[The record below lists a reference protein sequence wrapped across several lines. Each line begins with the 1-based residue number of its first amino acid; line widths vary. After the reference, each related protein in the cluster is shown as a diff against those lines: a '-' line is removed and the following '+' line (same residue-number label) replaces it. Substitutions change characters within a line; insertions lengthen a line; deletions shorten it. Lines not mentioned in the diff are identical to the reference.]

1 MNFDDYLTE
10 YYGFN
15 TQNNMWKRMGIQAK
29 VLLRDSYKMDMAKE
43 QEKIKIAEA
52 ESSTDDTKVAKL

>member
-15 TQNNMWKRMGIQAK
+15 TQDSKWMRMSKQGK
-29 VLLRDSYKMDMAKE
+29 GLLKSSYKMD
-43 QEKIKIAEA
+43 I
-52 ESSTDDTKVAKL
+52 AKLEKETGPSPQVAALPQTQGQ

>member
-15 TQNNMWKRMGIQAK
+15 TQDGKWVRMSKQGK
-29 VLLRDSYKMDMAKE
+29 SLLRESYKLDMAKL
-43 QEKIKIAEA
+43 EKDIPPSPEIAA
-52 ESSTDDTKVAKL
+52 LPQTQGQ

>member
-15 TQNNMWKRMGIQAK
+15 TQDKTWMRMSKQGK
-29 VLLRDSYKMDMAKE
+29 GLLKDSYKLDMAKLDKGVE
-43 QEKIKIAEA
+43 PLPELAALPPLEKQ
-52 ESSTDDTKVAKL
+52 

>member
-15 TQNNMWKRMGIQAK
+15 TQDGKWVRMSKQGK
-29 VLLRDSYKMDMAKE
+29 GLLRESYKLDMAKV
-43 QEKIKIAEA
+43 EKGPEP
-52 ESSTDDTKVAKL
+52 STQVAALPQTQDQ

>member
-15 TQNNMWKRMGIQAK
+15 TQDKRWRMMGNQGK
-29 VLLRDSYKMDMAKE
+29 NLLRDSFKMDMAKE
-43 QEKIKIAEA
+43 QETK
-52 ESSTDDTKVAKL
+52 DDTKVAKL

>member
-15 TQNNMWKRMGIQAK
+15 TSDDKWKRMGLQGK
-29 VLLRDSYKMDMAKE
+29 VLLRDSYKLDMSKNL
-43 QEKIKIAEA
+43 EKLSPPSAE
-52 ESSTDDTKVAKL
+52 DDTKVAKL

>member
-15 TQNNMWKRMGIQAK
+15 TQDTKWQNLSVQGK
-29 VLLRDSYKMDMAKE
+29 VLLKDSYKMDMSKE
-43 QEKIKIAEA
+43 QK
-52 ESSTDDTKVAKL
+52 TGDDTKVAKL

>member
-15 TQNNMWKRMGIQAK
+15 TQDKRWMRMSIQGK
-29 VLLRDSYKMDMAKE
+29 GLLKDSYKLDMAKL
-43 QEKIKIAEA
+43 EKGLEPLAE
-52 ESSTDDTKVAKL
+52 VATLPPLEKQ

>member
-15 TQNNMWKRMGIQAK
+15 TTDGKWKRMSNQGK
-29 VLLRDSYKMDMAKE
+29 NLLRDSYKLDISQE
-43 QEKIKIAEA
+43 QETVKDIKLV
-52 ESSTDDTKVAKL
+52 KK

>member
-15 TQNNMWKRMGIQAK
+15 TQDKRWMRMSKSGK
-29 VLLRDSYKMDMAKE
+29 GLLKESYKMDMAKLNKGSE
-43 QEKIKIAEA
+43 TLPE
-52 ESSTDDTKVAKL
+52 VATLPASVKQ

>member
-15 TQNNMWKRMGIQAK
+15 TQDQRWMRMSKSGK
-29 VLLRDSYKMDMAKE
+29 GLLKESYKMDMAKL
-43 QEKIKIAEA
+43 EKGTPSSPEIAA
-52 ESSTDDTKVAKL
+52 LSSSSPQ

>member
-15 TQNNMWKRMGIQAK
+15 TQDKRWMRMSKSGK
-29 VLLRDSYKMDMAKE
+29 GLLKESYKMD
-43 QEKIKIAEA
+43 I
-52 ESSTDDTKVAKL
+52 AKLKKGVEPLPEVAALPSVEKQ

>member
-15 TQNNMWKRMGIQAK
+15 TQDSKWMRMSKQGK
-29 VLLRDSYKMDMAKE
+29 GLLKESYKMD
-43 QEKIKIAEA
+43 I
-52 ESSTDDTKVAKL
+52 AKLEKGGAPNPELAALPQDKGQ

>member
-15 TQNNMWKRMGIQAK
+15 TQDKRWMRMSKQGK
-29 VLLRDSYKMDMAKE
+29 GLLKESYKMDMAKL
-43 QEKIKIAEA
+43 EKGTEP
-52 ESSTDDTKVAKL
+52 SPQVAALPPSVKQ

>member
-15 TQNNMWKRMGIQAK
+15 TQDKRWMRMSKLGK
-29 VLLRDSYKMDMAKE
+29 GLLKESYKMD
-43 QEKIKIAEA
+43 I
-52 ESSTDDTKVAKL
+52 AKLEKGVAPSPELATLPQDKGQ

>member
-15 TQNNMWKRMGIQAK
+15 TQDKRWMRMSKSGK
-29 VLLRDSYKMDMAKE
+29 GLLKESYKMDMAKLNKGIE
-43 QEKIKIAEA
+43 PSPQ
-52 ESSTDDTKVAKL
+52 VATLPQTQSQ

>member
-15 TQNNMWKRMGIQAK
+15 TTDSKWKRMGNVGK
-29 VLLRDSYKMDMAKE
+29 NLLRDSYKMDMSKTE
-43 QEKIKIAEA
+43 G
-52 ESSTDDTKVAKL
+52 DTKVAKL

>member
-15 TQNNMWKRMGIQAK
+15 TQDSKWKGMSIQGK
-29 VLLRDSYKMDMAKE
+29 LLLRDSYKLDKSKIRKE
-43 QEKIKIAEA
+43 MTP
-52 ESSTDDTKVAKL
+52 S

>member
-15 TQNNMWKRMGIQAK
+15 TQDKRWMRMSKQGK
-29 VLLRDSYKMDMAKE
+29 GLLKESYKMDMAKL
-43 QEKIKIAEA
+43 EKGPKALPE
-52 ESSTDDTKVAKL
+52 VATLPPLEKQ

>member
-15 TQNNMWKRMGIQAK
+15 TQDKRWMRMSKSGK
-29 VLLRDSYKMDMAKE
+29 GLLKESYKMDMAKLD
-43 QEKIKIAEA
+43 KGPEA
-52 ESSTDDTKVAKL
+52 LPEVATLPTSAKQ

>member
-15 TQNNMWKRMGIQAK
+15 TTDSKWKSMSYQGK
-29 VLLRDSYKMDMAKE
+29 NLLRNSFKMDMAKL
-43 QEKIKIAEA
+43 EKGSAP
-52 ESSTDDTKVAKL
+52 STQVAALPQTQSQ

>member
-15 TQNNMWKRMGIQAK
+15 TQDKRWMRMSKAGK
-29 VLLRDSYKMDMAKE
+29 GLLKESYKMDMAKLDKGSE
-43 QEKIKIAEA
+43 TLPE
-52 ESSTDDTKVAKL
+52 VATLPTSAKQ

>member
-15 TQNNMWKRMGIQAK
+15 TQDSKWKGMSLQGK
-29 VLLRDSYKMDMAKE
+29 VLLRDSYKLDMSKNL
-43 QEKIKIAEA
+43 EKMTPSLAE
-52 ESSTDDTKVAKL
+52 DDTTVAKL